1 MTQDIEIPTNP
12 DYVQS
17 LARGLSVITSFS
29 AANPVMTLTEVAEK
43 SELTR
48 ATARR
53 FLITLEHLGYVR
65 SEGKNFSLTPKVLE
79 LGFSY
84 ISSLG
89 LTEIISPHLAT
100 LSAQV
105 HESASAAVLDG
116 ADIVYIARTAGR
128 KIMQVQIH
136 LGTRFPA
143 YATSMGRV
151 LLAGLDLNAAR
162 DLIALSVPQKLT
174 QFTKT
179 NPEELA
185 AELNTVRSQGFA
197 CVDQELEIGLRS
209 LAVPVHNK
217 AGEVIAA
224 INVSTTSSSS
234 IEQTLADLLEP
245 LKQCALSIENDLKL
259 SGL

>member
-1 MTQDIEIPTNP
+1 MAQDIENPTNP

-29 AANPVMTLTEVAEK
+29 AQHPVMTLTEVAEK
-43 SELTR
+43 SNLTR

-53 FLITLEHLGYVR
+53 FLLTLEQLGYVR

-89 LTEIISPHLAT
+89 LTEIISPHLAS

-116 ADIVYIARTAGR
+116 SDIVYIARTAGR
-128 KIMQVQIH
+128 KIMQVQIN

-151 LLAGLDLNAAR
+151 LLAGFDQNTAQ
-162 DLIALSVPQKLT
+162 DLIALRSPQKLT
-174 QFTKT
+174 LFTKT
-179 NPEELA
+179 GTEELI
-185 AELNTVRSQGFA
+185 AELNNVRAQGYA

-209 LAVPVHNK
+209 LAVPIHNK
-217 AGEVIAA
+217 TGEVIAA
-224 INVSTTSSSS
+224 INVSTTSSSP
-234 IEQTLADLLEP
+234 IEQTIAELFEP
-245 LKQCALSIENDLKL
+245 LQKCAQSIEKDLKL

>member
-1 MTQDIEIPTNP
+1 MAQDIENPTNP

-29 AANPVMTLTEVAEK
+29 AQNPVMTLTEVAEK
-43 SELTR
+43 SDLTR

-53 FLITLEHLGYVR
+53 FLLTLEQLGYVR

-100 LSAQV
+100 LAAQV
-105 HESASAAVLDG
+105 HESASAAILDG
-116 ADIVYIARTAGR
+116 SDIVYIARTAGR
-128 KIMQVQIH
+128 KIMQVQIN

-151 LLAGLDLNAAR
+151 LLAGLDQSAAQN
-162 DLIALSVPQKLT
+162 LIALSSPQKLT

-179 NPEELA
+179 GAEELT
-185 AELNTVRSQGFA
+185 AELNNVRALGYA

-224 INVSTTSSSS
+224 INVSTTSSAS
-234 IEQTLADLLEP
+234 IEQTVAELLEP
-245 LKQCALSIENDLKL
+245 LRECAQSIEKDLKL